1 MAGTIIDLGEN
12 TVNWNI
18 GDEVC
23 TLVNGGG
30 YAEYCLSHQGQ
41 TLRFPQGFDAI
52 KLLLSLNLFSQHG
65 LISFKS
71 PNYVADKQFWFTK
84 DQSGVG
90 IAAIQLAVSCGA
102 TVYTTAR
109 DQKKNAYP
117 V

>member
-1 MAGTIIDLGEN
+1 MKVDVIGVTQTRYYSKKRIISSPKCSSPILGLEVAGTIIDLGEN

-52 KLLLSLNLFSQHG
+52 KAASIPESFFTTWANLFQ
-65 LISFKS
+65 
-71 PNYVADKQFWFTK
+71 VAKLCIC
-84 DQSGVG
+84 SG
-90 IAAIQLAVSCGA
+90 
-102 TVYTTAR
+102 
-109 DQKKNAYP
+109 
-117 V
+117 